1 MSRWQ
6 DAYRVG
12 QRVEHRLSTK
22 WNPGVISRKTASGK
36 LIVREDNG
44 MSYAADRKAD
54 LRPLS
59 PLDGP
64 PPPRVQSVEAV
75 PAGACRGDARGCP
88 PGHTREAPEPSAEA
102 QLHAMLRRNACA
114 RLEKALHRIQ
124 DAVSQDIDRC
134 AAGRHASADP
144 AALIQRP
151 AFGRVDATDP
161 PLAAAR
167 EHFAPGHPAS
177 FDARVAAL
185 RGYGYGV
192 DYGIDLSLRA
202 AWAQAWPKAV
212 DYFPIILKRRDAP

>member
-44 MSYAADRKAD
+44 MSYAADHKAD

-64 PPPRVQSVEAV
+64 PPPPPPEPRVQSVEAV
-75 PAGACRGDARGCP
+75 PGIHVRPLGTPLP
-88 PGHTREAPEPSAEA
+88 PGHTRGAPEPSAEA

-134 AAGRHASADP
+134 AAGRHASADVRNLGLP
-144 AALIQRP
+144 IADAAEAL
-151 AFGRVDATDP
+151 G
-161 PLAAAR
+161 
-167 EHFAPGHPAS
+167 
-177 FDARVAAL
+177 AL
-185 RGYGYGV
+185 RML
-192 DYGIDLSLRA
+192 DEITPREPA
-202 AWAQAWPKAV
+202 
-212 DYFPIILKRRDAP
+212 